1 MGSLE
6 DSDEEPPL
14 VRIHSACMTGDI
26 FGSLRC
32 DCGQQLDHS
41 LQMIGSKERGA
52 LIYLPQ
58 EGRGIGLAKKIE
70 AYGLMEE
77 KGLDT
82 VEANEEL
89 GFPGDLREYSAA
101 ADVLKAKF
109 ATTVKLL
116 TNNPHKVSGLEDG
129 GVKVAQRIP
138 LELGIGPVNVNYLKT
153 KKTKFGHI
161 FETI

>member
-1 MGSLE
+1 M
-6 DSDEEPPL
+6 
-14 VRIHSACMTGDI
+14 
-26 FGSLRC
+26 
-32 DCGQQLDHS
+32 
-41 LQMIGSKERGA
+41 
-52 LIYLPQ
+52 
-58 EGRGIGLAKKIE
+58 
-70 AYGLMEE
+70 
-77 KGLDT
+77 
-82 VEANEEL
+82 EANEEL